1 MGKGTQQTSLKE
13 AKAGQIKRNQR
24 IKIRN
29 RVWLL
34 LVEIVIFI
42 VLLFIGYILQKHG
55 KLDIQS
61 ILRYF

>member
-1 MGKGTQQTSLKE
+1 MGKRTQQTSLKE